1 MPHLSYIEYYK
12 LGGTIDESAFPIY
25 AIQAENY
32 VNYITNNKISRLEE
46 IPTCVKLL
54 ETRII
59 SLLFQA
65 DKSLNSNNGLGSL
78 KSYSNGIESFSYE
91 NSQFSEEN
99 LKVKFMNL
107 AKLLLS
113 GEPCLICRR
122 VRCDERCNNYS
133 KQIK

>member
-1 MPHLSYIEYYK
+1 MPHLNYIDYHK
-12 LGGTIDESAFPIY
+12 LGGTVDESAFPIY

-32 VNYITNNKISRLEE
+32 VNNITNNKISRLNE
-46 IPTCVKLL
+46 IPDSVKLL

-78 KSYSNGIESFSYE
+78 KSYSNGIESFSYD

-99 LKVKFMNL
+99 LNLKFMNL
-107 AKLLLS
+107 AKVLLS
-113 GEPCLICRR
+113 GEPCLLCRK
-122 VRCDERCNNYS
+122 VRCDERCHNYS
-133 KQIK
+133 K

>member
-1 MPHLSYIEYYK
+1 MPHLSYLEYHK
-12 LGGTIDESAFPIY
+12 LGGTVDESAFPIY

-32 VNYITNNKISRLEE
+32 VENITNNKISRLNE
-46 IPTCVKLL
+46 IPDSVKLL

-78 KSYSNGIESFSYE
+78 KSYSNGIESFSYD

-99 LKVKFMNL
+99 LNLKFMNL
-107 AKLLLS
+107 AKVLLS
-113 GEPCLICRR
+113 GEPCLLCRK

-133 KQIK
+133 K

>member
-1 MPHLSYIEYYK
+1 MPHLDYIEYYK

-25 AIQAENY
+25 ALQAENY
-32 VNYITNNKISRLEE
+32 VNYITNNKISKLEE

-78 KSYSNGIESFSYE
+78 KSYSNGIESFGYD

-107 AKLLLS
+107 AKVLLS
-113 GEPCLICRR
+113 GEPCLMCRK
-122 VRCDERCNNYS
+122 VRCDERCNHYS
-133 KQIK
+133 K

>member
-1 MPHLSYIEYYK
+1 MPHLNYIDYHK
-12 LGGTIDESAFPIY
+12 LGGTVDESAFPIY

-32 VNYITNNKISRLEE
+32 VNHITNNKISRLNE
-46 IPTCVKLL
+46 IPDSVKLL

-78 KSYSNGIESFSYE
+78 KSYSNAIESFSYD

-99 LKVKFMNL
+99 LNLKFMNL
-107 AKLLLS
+107 AKVLLS
-113 GEPCLICRR
+113 GEPCLLCRK
-122 VRCDERCNNYS
+122 VRCDERCHNYS
-133 KQIK
+133 K